1 MFKYLLAIS
10 NKKTKTT
17 ELLLIKYIKS
27 RKLFLIES
35 YHNDVIKNFLFSIY
49 ILYFINVS
57 NNLLVLVFL
66 LWIETHLCFVLSNLE
81 Y

>member
-35 YHNDVIKNFLFSIY
+35 YHNDVIKNFLFSIIFY
-49 ILYFINVS
+49 VLLILVIIY
-57 NNLLVLVFL
+57 
-66 LWIETHLCFVLSNLE
+66 
-81 Y
+81 

>member
-1 MFKYLLAIS
+1 MFKVLLAIS

-27 RKLFLIES
+27 RKLFLIEP

-49 ILYFINVS
+49 ILYFINIS

-66 LWIETHLCFVLSNLE
+66 L
-81 Y
+81 

>member
-1 MFKYLLAIS
+1 MFKVLFAIS

-49 ILYFINVS
+49 ILYFINIS

-66 LWIETHLCFVLSNLE
+66 L
-81 Y
+81 